1 MAEEQNI
8 ENVETIEKVEDTE
21 KVENTEK
28 VESIA
33 ANLHTVSVDLNKEQ
47 YNFLVK
53 WQKEHEAE
61 LGIDVPLGS
70 MVRKSVDIAMKSQ
83 NKKEDSDRQPGG
95 FGDRRP
101 GGFGDRK
108 PGGFGDRKPGGFGD
122 RRPSSF
128 GDRKPGG
135 FGGDR
140 SESRSGPRT
149 SLLPKSPRR
158 F

>member
-1 MAEEQNI
+1 MTEEQN
-8 ENVETIEKVEDTE
+8 VETAE
-21 KVENTEK
+21 KVENIETN
-28 VESIA
+28 I
-33 ANLHTVSVDLNKEQ
+33 HTVSVDLSKEQ

-53 WQKEHEAE
+53 WQKEHESE

-70 MVRKSVDIAMKSQ
+70 MVRKSVDIVMKSQ
-83 NKKEDSDRQPGG
+83 NKKEDSDRK
-95 FGDRRP
+95 P

-108 PGGFGDRKPGGFGD
+108 PGGFGDRKPG
-122 RRPSSF
+122 RF

-135 FGGDR
+135 FGDKRPGAR
-140 SESRSGPRT
+140 A

>member
-1 MAEEQNI
+1 MTEEQNV
-8 ENVETIEKVEDTE
+8 ENVETVE
-21 KVENTEK
+21 KVEN
-28 VESIA
+28 IA
-33 ANLHTVSVDLNKEQ
+33 TNLHTVSVDLSKEQ

-53 WQKEHEAE
+53 WQKEHESE

-70 MVRKSVDIAMKSQ
+70 MIRKSVDIAMKSQ
-83 NKKEDSDRQPGG
+83 NKKEDSDKPGG
-95 FGDRRP
+95 FGGDRRP

-108 PGGFGDRKPGGFGD
+108 PGRFGGD

-140 SESRSGPRT
+140 HSSGPRT

>member
-1 MAEEQNI
+1 MTEEQNI
-8 ENVETIEKVEDTE
+8 ESNENVKAVEAVEAVEAIEP
-21 KVENTEK
+21 VENT
-28 VESIA
+28 A
-33 ANLHTVSVDLNKEQ
+33 APVYSVSVDLNKEQ

-53 WQKEHEAE
+53 WQKEHESE

-83 NKKEDSDRQPGG
+83 NKKEDSDRK
-95 FGDRRP
+95 P

-122 RRPSSF
+122 RKPGGF

-135 FGGDR
+135 FGDRKPSGFGDR
-140 SESRSGPRT
+140 RSGPRT

>member
-1 MAEEQNI
+1 MTEEQNI
-8 ENVETIEKVEDTE
+8 ENVETIEKVENITT
-21 KVENTEK
+21 N
-28 VESIA
+28 I
-33 ANLHTVSVDLNKEQ
+33 HTVSVDLSKEQ
-47 YNFLVK
+47 YDFLVK
-53 WQKEHEAE
+53 WQKTHESE

-70 MVRKSVDIAMKSQ
+70 MVRKSVDVAMKSQ
-83 NKKEDSDRQPGG
+83 KEDSDRKPGG

-128 GDRKPGG
+128 GDRKPR

-140 SESRSGPRT
+140 DSSGPRSGART
-149 SLLPKSPRR
+149 SLLPQKPRR